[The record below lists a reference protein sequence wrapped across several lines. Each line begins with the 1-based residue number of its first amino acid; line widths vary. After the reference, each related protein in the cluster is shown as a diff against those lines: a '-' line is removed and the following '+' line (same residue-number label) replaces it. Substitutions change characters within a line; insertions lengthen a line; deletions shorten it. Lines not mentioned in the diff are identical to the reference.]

1 MRQLTFGRWEVDVEF
16 DVDVDVDVGVEVD
29 GIRWVIGR
37 VE

>member
-16 DVDVDVDVGVEVD
+16 DVDVVVGVEVD
-29 GIRWVIGR
+29 GMRWVIGR

>member
-16 DVDVDVDVGVEVD
+16 DVDVDVGVEVD